1 MSLLHMSFAGAV
13 MILVVTVIR
22 ALVIYRVPK
31 KTFMVLWGITL
42 ARLLIPFSA
51 PSAFSVYTFW
61 GKKEPVISNVGDT
74 AVTTFGPAIQEGQM
88 TTAPNYISHSE
99 VAVPIWAIIW
109 AIGALI
115 CAVVFS
121 ITYWKCYKEFQ
132 TSLPIDNDFT
142 RNWLSSHHIKRSIQI
157 RQSELVSAP
166 LTFGILRP
174 VILMPK
180 TTDWNDEKTLQYVL
194 AHEFVHIRRFDT
206 ITKLILLIALC
217 VHLFNPFVWVMYVLA
232 NRDIELSCDETVLHL
247 FGENTKASYART
259 LIGMEE
265 IKSGITPL
273 CNNFSKNALEERMT
287 AIMKTKKS
295 TVLSIALAVL
305 IVAGTATAFATS
317 AKVEDD
323 KANST
328 TLMAGIEKTYTI
340 DGKTYYEFWDGTTME
355 ESEYLKKYPMPEVE
369 WWTYEEYKEWLD
381 NEKKELQSML
391 GSTGS
396 INGEKFTWTQEKI
409 DEAIA
414 MYEEILQEIKD
425 GVKYSKTVNEEG
437 DPLLSEA
444 QAAPS
449 DTETSVEMAMDSVGQ
464 QEFTQEDILELYGD
478 YGISLDKNGDMIFQG
493 ELVRLFWDG
502 VDVGDGAASVLYQ
515 YYNKK
520 GTVDVHTVRSV
531 IDNGDG
537 SVDPFGKLI
546 KIEKDSQEVFDR
558 RDVDDYLSTGTVPT
572 AISGFSGSDDGITFA
587 ELMKKYAEFGIR
599 YESGDGTGNIYYN
612 NQLVKTFVDEN
623 KQGDVFTLSSE
634 NGGEIVVHTVYDKKG
649 NLTGVEIE

>member
-13 MILVVTVIR
+13 MILAVTVIR

-51 PSAFSVYTFW
+51 PSAFSIYTFF
-61 GKKEPVISNVGDT
+61 GKKEPIISNVGDT
-74 AVTTFGPAIQEGQM
+74 AVTTLGPAIQEGQM

-99 VAVPIWAIIW
+99 VAVPIWPIIW

-142 RNWLSSHHIKRSIQI
+142 RNWLSSHHIKCSIQI

-217 VHLFNPFVWVMYVLA
+217 VHWFNPFVWVMYVLA
-232 NRDIELSCDETVLHL
+232 NRDIELSCDETVLHV

-444 QAAPS
+444 QSAPS

-520 GTVDVHTVRSV
+520 GTVDVHTVRSA

-537 SVDPFGKLI
+537 SVDPFGKLV

-558 RDVDDYLSTGTVPT
+558 RDVDDYLSTGTATTT
-572 AISGFSGSDDGITFA
+572 ASGFSNPNDGTSFA
-587 ELMKKYAEFGIR
+587 EVMKKYAEFGIR
-599 YESGDGTGNIYYN
+599 YESGDGLGNIYYN
-612 NQLVKTFVDEN
+612 NQLVKTFIDKN

-634 NGGEIVVHTVYDKKG
+634 DGGEIVVHTVYDKKG

>member
-13 MILVVTVIR
+13 MILAVTVIR

-31 KTFMVLWGITL
+31 KTFLVLWGITL

-51 PSAFSVYTFW
+51 PSAFSIYTFF
-61 GKKEPVISNVGDT
+61 GEKEPNISNVGDT
-74 AVTTFGPAIQEGQM
+74 AVTTLGPAIQEGQM

-217 VHLFNPFVWVMYVLA
+217 VHWFNPFVWVMYVLA

-444 QAAPS
+444 QSAPS

-520 GTVDVHTVRSV
+520 GTVDVHTVRSA

-537 SVDPFGKLI
+537 SVDPFGKLV

-558 RDVDDYLSTGTVPT
+558 RDVDDYLSTGTGTTT
-572 AISGFSGSDDGITFA
+572 ASGFSNPNDGTSFA
-587 ELMKKYAEFGIR
+587 EVMKKYAEFGIR
-599 YESGDGTGNIYYN
+599 YESGDGLGNIYYN
-612 NQLVKTFVDEN
+612 NQLVKTFIDKN

-634 NGGEIVVHTVYDKKG
+634 DGGEIVVHTVYDKKG

>member
-13 MILVVTVIR
+13 MILAVTVIR

-51 PSAFSVYTFW
+51 PSAFSIYTFF
-61 GKKEPVISNVGDT
+61 GKKEPIISNVGDT
-74 AVTTFGPAIQEGQM
+74 AVTTLGPAIQEGQM

-99 VAVPIWAIIW
+99 VAVPIWPIIW

-121 ITYWKCYKEFQ
+121 MTYWKCYKEFQ

-142 RNWLSSHHIKRSIQI
+142 RNWLSSHHIKCSIQI

-217 VHLFNPFVWVMYVLA
+217 VHWFNPFVWVMYVLA

-340 DGKTYYEFWDGTTME
+340 DGKTYYEFWDGSTME

-558 RDVDDYLSTGTVPT
+558 RDMDDYLSDGPSTTT
-572 AISGFSGSDDGITFA
+572 ASGFSNSNDGTSFA
-587 ELMKKYAEFGIR
+587 EVMKKYAEFGIR
-599 YESGDGTGNIYYN
+599 YESGDGLGNIYYN
-612 NQLVKTFVDEN
+612 NQLVKTFIDKN

-634 NGGEIVVHTVYDKKG
+634 DGGEIVVHTVYDKKG

>member
-194 AHEFVHIRRFDT
+194 EHEFVHIRRFDT

-217 VHLFNPFVWVMYVLA
+217 VHWFNPFVWVMYVLA
-232 NRDIELSCDETVLHL
+232 NRDIELSCDETVLHV

-502 VDVGDGAASVLYQ
+502 VDVGDGASSVLCQ
-515 YYNKK
+515 YYNEK
-520 GTVDVHTVRSV
+520 GTVDVHTVRAV

-558 RDVDDYLSTGTVPT
+558 RDMDDYLSDGPSTTT
-572 AISGFSGSDDGITFA
+572 ASGFSNSNDGTSFA
-587 ELMKKYAEFGIR
+587 EVMKKYAEFGIR
-599 YESGDGTGNIYYN
+599 YESGDGLGNIYYN
-612 NQLVKTFVDEN
+612 NQLVKTFIDKN

-634 NGGEIVVHTVYDKKG
+634 DGGEIVVHTVYDKKG

>member
-51 PSAFSVYTFW
+51 PSAFSVYTFL

-194 AHEFVHIRRFDT
+194 EHEFVHIRRFDT

-217 VHLFNPFVWVMYVLA
+217 VHWFNPFVWVMYVLA
-232 NRDIELSCDETVLHL
+232 NRDIELSCDETVLHV

>member
-13 MILVVTVIR
+13 MILAVTVIR

-31 KTFMVLWGITL
+31 KTFIVLWGITL

-51 PSAFSVYTFW
+51 PSAFSIYTFF
-61 GKKEPVISNVGDT
+61 GKKEPIISNVGDT
-74 AVTTFGPAIQEGQM
+74 AVTTLGPAIQEGPM
-88 TTAPNYISHSE
+88 TTVPNYSSHSE
-99 VAVPIWAIIW
+99 GAVPIWPIIW
-109 AIGALI
+109 AIGALL
-115 CAVVFS
+115 CAVVFI

-132 TSLPIDNDFT
+132 TSLPINNEFT
-142 RNWLSSHHIKRSIQI
+142 RNWLSSHRMKRSIQI

-217 VHLFNPFVWVMYVLA
+217 VHWFNPFVWVMYVLA
-232 NRDIELSCDETVLHL
+232 NRDIELSCDETVLRV

-449 DTETSVEMAMDSVGQ
+449 NTETSVEMAMDSVGQ

-478 YGISLDKNGDMIFQG
+478 YGISYAKINHKQCCTKHAQNQWL
-493 ELVRLFWDG
+493 LFR
-502 VDVGDGAASVLYQ
+502 
-515 YYNKK
+515 
-520 GTVDVHTVRSV
+520 RSE
-531 IDNGDG
+531 
-537 SVDPFGKLI
+537 
-546 KIEKDSQEVFDR
+546 KIES
-558 RDVDDYLSTGTVPT
+558 
-572 AISGFSGSDDGITFA
+572 SDNMNKIQGIILCMSSSA
-587 ELMKKYAEFGIR
+587 AC
-599 YESGDGTGNIYYN
+599 
-612 NQLVKTFVDEN
+612 LV
-623 KQGDVFTLSSE
+623 SE
-634 NGGEIVVHTVYDKKG
+634 
-649 NLTGVEIE
+649 

>member
-13 MILVVTVIR
+13 MILAITVIR

-51 PSAFSVYTFW
+51 PSAFSIYTFF
-61 GKKEPVISNVGDT
+61 GKKEPIISNVGDT
-74 AVTTFGPAIQEGQM
+74 AVTTLGPAIQEGQM

-132 TSLPIDNDFT
+132 TSLPIENDFT

-217 VHLFNPFVWVMYVLA
+217 VHWFNPFVWVMYVLA
-232 NRDIELSCDETVLHL
+232 NRDIELSCDETVLHV

-295 TVLSIALAVL
+295 TILSIALAVL

-323 KANST
+323 KVNST
-328 TLMAGIEKTYTI
+328 TLMSGIEKTYTI

-396 INGEKFTWTQEKI
+396 INGEEFTWTQEKI

-449 DTETSVEMAMDSVGQ
+449 GTETAVEMAMDSVGQ

-502 VDVGDGAASVLYQ
+502 VGAGDGAASVLYQ
-515 YYNKK
+515 YYNKN
-520 GTVDVHTVRSV
+520 GTVDVHTVRSA
-531 IDNGDG
+531 IDNDD
-537 SVDPFGKLI
+537 SSSAEPFGKLI

-558 RDVDDYLSTGTVPT
+558 RDVDDYLSAGT
-572 AISGFSGSDDGITFA
+572 AD
-587 ELMKKYAEFGIR
+587 R
-599 YESGDGTGNIYYN
+599 
-612 NQLVKTFVDEN
+612 
-623 KQGDVFTLSSE
+623 
-634 NGGEIVVHTVYDKKG
+634 
-649 NLTGVEIE
+649 

>member
-51 PSAFSVYTFW
+51 PSAFSVYTFL

-194 AHEFVHIRRFDT
+194 EHEFVHIRRFDT

-217 VHLFNPFVWVMYVLA
+217 VHWFNPFVWVMYVLA
-232 NRDIELSCDETVLHL
+232 NRDIELSCDETVLHV

-623 KQGDVFTLSSE
+623 KQGDVFILSSE

>member
-13 MILVVTVIR
+13 MILAVTVIR

-51 PSAFSVYTFW
+51 PSAFSIYTFF
-61 GKKEPVISNVGDT
+61 GEKEPNISNVGDT
-74 AVTTFGPAIQEGQM
+74 AVTTLGPAIQEGQM

-99 VAVPIWAIIW
+99 VAVPIWPIIW

-217 VHLFNPFVWVMYVLA
+217 VHWFNPFVWVMYVLA

-444 QAAPS
+444 QSAPS

-520 GTVDVHTVRSV
+520 GTVDVHTVRSA

-537 SVDPFGKLI
+537 SVDPFGKLV

-558 RDVDDYLSTGTVPT
+558 RDVDDYLSTGTATTT
-572 AISGFSGSDDGITFA
+572 ASGFSNPNDGTSFA
-587 ELMKKYAEFGIR
+587 EVMKKYAEFGIR
-599 YESGDGTGNIYYN
+599 YESGDGLGNIYYN
-612 NQLVKTFVDEN
+612 NQLVKTFIDKN

-634 NGGEIVVHTVYDKKG
+634 DGGEIVVHTVYDKKG

>member
-51 PSAFSVYTFW
+51 PSAFSIYTFF
-61 GKKEPVISNVGDT
+61 GKKEPIISNVGDT
-74 AVTTFGPAIQEGQM
+74 AVTTLGPAIQEGQM

-217 VHLFNPFVWVMYVLA
+217 VHWFNPFVWVMYVLA

-502 VDVGDGAASVLYQ
+502 VDAGDGASSVLCQ
-515 YYNKK
+515 YYNEK
-520 GTVDVHTVRSV
+520 GTVDVHTVRAV

-558 RDVDDYLSTGTVPT
+558 RDMDDYLSDGPSTTT
-572 AISGFSGSDDGITFA
+572 ASGFSNSNDGTSFA
-587 ELMKKYAEFGIR
+587 EVMKKYAEFGIR
-599 YESGDGTGNIYYN
+599 YESGDGLGNIYYN
-612 NQLVKTFVDEN
+612 NQLVKTFIDKN

-634 NGGEIVVHTVYDKKG
+634 DGGEIVVHTVYDKKG

>member
-13 MILVVTVIR
+13 MILAVTVIR

-51 PSAFSVYTFW
+51 PSAFSIYTFF
-61 GKKEPVISNVGDT
+61 GEKEPNISNVGDT
-74 AVTTFGPAIQEGQM
+74 AVTTLGPAIQEGQM

-99 VAVPIWAIIW
+99 VAVPIWPIIW

-217 VHLFNPFVWVMYVLA
+217 VHWFNPFVWVMYVLA

>member
-13 MILVVTVIR
+13 MILAVTVIR

-31 KTFMVLWGITL
+31 KTFIVLWGITL

-51 PSAFSVYTFW
+51 PSAFSIYTFF
-61 GKKEPVISNVGDT
+61 GKKEPIISNVGDT
-74 AVTTFGPAIQEGQM
+74 AVTTLGPAIQEGPM
-88 TTAPNYISHSE
+88 TTVPNYSSHSE
-99 VAVPIWAIIW
+99 GAVPIWPIIW
-109 AIGALI
+109 AIGALL
-115 CAVVFS
+115 CAVVFI

-142 RNWLSSHHIKRSIQI
+142 RNWLSSHHIKCSIQI

-217 VHLFNPFVWVMYVLA
+217 VHWFNPFVWVMYVLA
-232 NRDIELSCDETVLHL
+232 NRDIELSCDETVLRV

-449 DTETSVEMAMDSVGQ
+449 NTETSVEMAMDSVGQ

-634 NGGEIVVHTVYDKKG
+634 NGGEIVVHMVYDKKG
-649 NLTGVEIE
+649 NLTGVKIE

>member
-13 MILVVTVIR
+13 MILAVTVIR

-31 KTFMVLWGITL
+31 KTFLVLWGITL

-51 PSAFSVYTFW
+51 PSAFSIYTFF
-61 GKKEPVISNVGDT
+61 GEKEPNISNVGDT
-74 AVTTFGPAIQEGQM
+74 AVTTLGPAIQEGQM

-166 LTFGILRP
+166 LTFGIFRP

-217 VHLFNPFVWVMYVLA
+217 VHWFNPFVWVMYVLA

-247 FGENTKASYART
+247 FGENIRASYART

-273 CNNFSKNALEERMT
+273 CNNFSKNALEERIT

-444 QAAPS
+444 QSAPS

-502 VDVGDGAASVLYQ
+502 VDAGDGASSVLCQ
-515 YYNKK
+515 YYNEK

-537 SVDPFGKLI
+537 SVDPFGKLV

-558 RDVDDYLSTGTVPT
+558 RDLDDYLSDGPSTTT
-572 AISGFSGSDDGITFA
+572 ASGFSNSNDGTSFA
-587 ELMKKYAEFGIR
+587 EVMKKYAEFGIR
-599 YESGDGTGNIYYN
+599 YESGDGLGNIYYN
-612 NQLVKTFVDEN
+612 NQLVKTFIDKN

-634 NGGEIVVHTVYDKKG
+634 DGGEIVVHTVYDKKG

>member
-13 MILVVTVIR
+13 MILAVTVIR

-51 PSAFSVYTFW
+51 PSAFSIYTFF
-61 GKKEPVISNVGDT
+61 GKKEPIISHVGDT
-74 AVTTFGPAIQEGQM
+74 AVTTLGSAIQEGQM

-132 TSLPIDNDFT
+132 TSLPIENDFT
-142 RNWLSSHHIKRSIQI
+142 CKWLSSHHIKRSIQI

-217 VHLFNPFVWVMYVLA
+217 VHWFNPFVWVMYVLA
-232 NRDIELSCDETVLHL
+232 NRDIELSCDETVLHV

-265 IKSGITPL
+265 IKSGIAPL

-305 IVAGTATAFATS
+305 IIAGTATAFATS

-323 KANST
+323 KVNST

-520 GTVDVHTVRSV
+520 GTVDVHTVRSA

-537 SVDPFGKLI
+537 SVDPFGKLV

-558 RDVDDYLSTGTVPT
+558 RDVDDYLSTGTATTT
-572 AISGFSGSDDGITFA
+572 ASGFSNSNDGTSFA
-587 ELMKKYAEFGIR
+587 EVMKKYAEFGIR
-599 YESGDGTGNIYYN
+599 YESGDGLGNIYYN
-612 NQLVKTFVDEN
+612 NQLVKTFIDKN

-634 NGGEIVVHTVYDKKG
+634 DGGEIVVHTVYDKKG

>member
-88 TTAPNYISHSE
+88 TTAPNYFSHSE

-194 AHEFVHIRRFDT
+194 EHEFVHIRRFDT

-217 VHLFNPFVWVMYVLA
+217 VHWFNPFVWVMYVLA
-232 NRDIELSCDETVLHL
+232 NRDIELSCDETVLHV

>member
-13 MILVVTVIR
+13 MILAVTVIL

-51 PSAFSVYTFW
+51 PSAFSIYTFL
-61 GKKEPVISNVGDT
+61 GKKEPIISNVGDT
-74 AVTTFGPAIQEGQM
+74 AVTTLGPAIQEGQM

-99 VAVPIWAIIW
+99 VAVPIWPIIW

-217 VHLFNPFVWVMYVLA
+217 VHWFNPFVWVMYVLA

-520 GTVDVHTVRSV
+520 GTVDVHTVRSA

-537 SVDPFGKLI
+537 SVDPFGKLV

-558 RDVDDYLSTGTVPT
+558 RDVDDYLSTGTATTT
-572 AISGFSGSDDGITFA
+572 ASGFSSPNDGTSFA
-587 ELMKKYAEFGIR
+587 EVMKKYAEFGIR
-599 YESGDGTGNIYYN
+599 YESGDGLGNIYYN
-612 NQLVKTFVDEN
+612 NQLVKTFIDKN

-634 NGGEIVVHTVYDKKG
+634 DGGEIVVHTVYDKKG

>member
-99 VAVPIWAIIW
+99 VAVPIWPIIW

-121 ITYWKCYKEFQ
+121 MTYWKCYKEFQ

-194 AHEFVHIRRFDT
+194 EHEFVHIRRFDT

-217 VHLFNPFVWVMYVLA
+217 VHWFNPFVWVMYVLA
-232 NRDIELSCDETVLHL
+232 NRDIELSCDETVLHV

>member
-194 AHEFVHIRRFDT
+194 EHEFVHIRRFDT

-217 VHLFNPFVWVMYVLA
+217 VHWFNPFVWVMYVLA
-232 NRDIELSCDETVLHL
+232 NRDIELSCDETVLHV

-558 RDVDDYLSTGTVPT
+558 RDMDDYLSDGPSTTT
-572 AISGFSGSDDGITFA
+572 ASGFSNSNDGTSFA
-587 ELMKKYAEFGIR
+587 EVMKKYAEFGIR
-599 YESGDGTGNIYYN
+599 YESGDGLGNIYYN
-612 NQLVKTFVDEN
+612 NQLVKTFIDKN

-634 NGGEIVVHTVYDKKG
+634 DGGEIVVHTVYDKKG

>member
-194 AHEFVHIRRFDT
+194 EHEFVHIRRFDT

-217 VHLFNPFVWVMYVLA
+217 VHWFNPFVWVMYVLA

>member
-13 MILVVTVIR
+13 MILAVTVIR

-31 KTFMVLWGITL
+31 KTFLVLWGITL

-51 PSAFSVYTFW
+51 PSAFSIYTFF
-61 GKKEPVISNVGDT
+61 GEKEPNISNVGDT
-74 AVTTFGPAIQEGQM
+74 AVTTLGPAIQEGQM
-88 TTAPNYISHSE
+88 TAAPNYISHSE

-166 LTFGILRP
+166 LTFGIFRP

-217 VHLFNPFVWVMYVLA
+217 VHWFNPFVWVMYVLA

-247 FGENTKASYART
+247 FGENIKASYART

-340 DGKTYYEFWDGTTME
+340 DGKTYYEFWDGSTME

-444 QAAPS
+444 QSAPS

-520 GTVDVHTVRSV
+520 GTVDVHTVRSA

-537 SVDPFGKLI
+537 SVDPFGKLV

-558 RDVDDYLSTGTVPT
+558 RDVDDYLSTGTATTT
-572 AISGFSGSDDGITFA
+572 ASGFSNPNDGTSFA
-587 ELMKKYAEFGIR
+587 EVMKKYAEFGIR
-599 YESGDGTGNIYYN
+599 YESGDGLGNIYYN
-612 NQLVKTFVDEN
+612 NQLVKTFIDKN

-634 NGGEIVVHTVYDKKG
+634 DGGEIVVHTVYDKKG

>member
-51 PSAFSVYTFW
+51 PSAFSIYTFF
-61 GKKEPVISNVGDT
+61 GEKEPNISNVGDT
-74 AVTTFGPAIQEGQM
+74 AVTTLGPAIQEGQM

-99 VAVPIWAIIW
+99 VAVPIWPIIW

-217 VHLFNPFVWVMYVLA
+217 VHWFNPFVWVMYVLA

>member
-51 PSAFSVYTFW
+51 PSAFSVYTFL

-194 AHEFVHIRRFDT
+194 EHEFVHIRRFDT

-217 VHLFNPFVWVMYVLA
+217 VHWFNPFVWVMYVLA
-232 NRDIELSCDETVLHL
+232 NRDIELSCDETVLHV

-546 KIEKDSQEVFDR
+546 KIEKDSQEVFDW

-634 NGGEIVVHTVYDKKG
+634 NGGEIVVHTVYDKNG

>member
-13 MILVVTVIR
+13 MILAVTVIR

-51 PSAFSVYTFW
+51 PSAFSIYTFL
-61 GKKEPVISNVGDT
+61 GKKEPIISNVGDT
-74 AVTTFGPAIQEGQM
+74 AVTTLGPAIQEGQM

-217 VHLFNPFVWVMYVLA
+217 VHWFNPFVWVMYVLA
-232 NRDIELSCDETVLHL
+232 NRDIELSCDETVLHV

-340 DGKTYYEFWDGTTME
+340 DGKTYYEFWDGSTME

-444 QAAPS
+444 QSAPS

-520 GTVDVHTVRSV
+520 GTVDVHTVRSA

-537 SVDPFGKLI
+537 SVDPFGKLV

-558 RDVDDYLSTGTVPT
+558 RDVDDYLSTGTATTT
-572 AISGFSGSDDGITFA
+572 ASGFSNPNDGTSFA
-587 ELMKKYAEFGIR
+587 EVMKKYAEFGIR
-599 YESGDGTGNIYYN
+599 YESGDGLGNIYYN
-612 NQLVKTFVDEN
+612 NQLVKTFIDKN

-634 NGGEIVVHTVYDKKG
+634 DGGEIVVHTVYDKKG

>member
-194 AHEFVHIRRFDT
+194 EHEFVHIRRFDT

-217 VHLFNPFVWVMYVLA
+217 VHWFNPFVWVMYVLA
-232 NRDIELSCDETVLHL
+232 NRDIELSCDETVLHV

-558 RDVDDYLSTGTVPT
+558 RDMDDYLSDGPSTTT
-572 AISGFSGSDDGITFA
+572 ASGFSNSNDGTSFA
-587 ELMKKYAEFGIR
+587 EVMKKYAEFGIR
-599 YESGDGTGNIYYN
+599 YESGDGLGNIYYN
-612 NQLVKTFVDEN
+612 NQLVKMLLE
-623 KQGDVFTLSSE
+623 
-634 NGGEIVVHTVYDKKG
+634 
-649 NLTGVEIE
+649 

>member
-13 MILVVTVIR
+13 MILAVTVIR

-31 KTFMVLWGITL
+31 KTFLVLWGITL

-51 PSAFSVYTFW
+51 PSAFSIYTFF
-61 GKKEPVISNVGDT
+61 GEKEPNISNVGDT
-74 AVTTFGPAIQEGQM
+74 AVTTLGPAIQEGQM

-166 LTFGILRP
+166 LTFGIFRP

-217 VHLFNPFVWVMYVLA
+217 VHWFNPFVWVMYVLA

-247 FGENTKASYART
+247 FGENIKASYART

-444 QAAPS
+444 QSAPS

-520 GTVDVHTVRSV
+520 GTVDVHTVRSA

-537 SVDPFGKLI
+537 SVDPFGKLV

-558 RDVDDYLSTGTVPT
+558 RDVDDYLSTGTATTT
-572 AISGFSGSDDGITFA
+572 ASGFSNPNDGTSFA
-587 ELMKKYAEFGIR
+587 EVMKKYAEFGIR
-599 YESGDGTGNIYYN
+599 YESGDGLGNIYYN
-612 NQLVKTFVDEN
+612 NQLVKKFIDKN

-634 NGGEIVVHTVYDKKG
+634 DGGEIVVHTVYDKKG

>member
-51 PSAFSVYTFW
+51 PSAFSVYTFL
-61 GKKEPVISNVGDT
+61 GKKEPVISIVGDT

-99 VAVPIWAIIW
+99 VAVPIWPIIW

-194 AHEFVHIRRFDT
+194 EHEFVHIRRFDT

-217 VHLFNPFVWVMYVLA
+217 VHWFNPFVWVMYVLA
-232 NRDIELSCDETVLHL
+232 NRDIELSCDETVLHV

-546 KIEKDSQEVFDR
+546 KIEKDSQEVFDW

-634 NGGEIVVHTVYDKKG
+634 DGGEIVVHTVYDKKG

>member
-13 MILVVTVIR
+13 MILAVTVIR

-31 KTFMVLWGITL
+31 KTFLVLWGITL

-51 PSAFSVYTFW
+51 PSAFSIYTFF
-61 GKKEPVISNVGDT
+61 GEKEPNISNVGDT
-74 AVTTFGPAIQEGQM
+74 AVTTLGPAIQEGQM

-166 LTFGILRP
+166 LTFGIFRP

-217 VHLFNPFVWVMYVLA
+217 VHWFNPFVWVMYVLA

-247 FGENTKASYART
+247 FGENIRASYART

-444 QAAPS
+444 QSAPS

-520 GTVDVHTVRSV
+520 GTVDVHTVRSA

-537 SVDPFGKLI
+537 SVDPFGKLV

-558 RDVDDYLSTGTVPT
+558 RDVDDYLSTGTGTTT
-572 AISGFSGSDDGITFA
+572 ASGFSNSNDGTSFA
-587 ELMKKYAEFGIR
+587 EVMKKYAEFGIR
-599 YESGDGTGNIYYN
+599 YESGDGLGNIYYN
-612 NQLVKTFVDEN
+612 NQLVKTFIDKN

-634 NGGEIVVHTVYDKKG
+634 DGGEIVVHTVYDKKG

>member
-13 MILVVTVIR
+13 MILAVTVIR

-31 KTFMVLWGITL
+31 KTFLVLWGITL

-51 PSAFSVYTFW
+51 PSAFSIYTFF
-61 GKKEPVISNVGDT
+61 GEKEPNISNVGDT
-74 AVTTFGPAIQEGQM
+74 AVTTLGPAIQEGQM

-217 VHLFNPFVWVMYVLA
+217 VHWFNPFVWVMYVLA

-247 FGENTKASYART
+247 FGENIRASYART

-444 QAAPS
+444 QSAPS

-546 KIEKDSQEVFDR
+546 KIEKDSQEVFDS
-558 RDVDDYLSTGTVPT
+558 RDMDDYLSDGPSTTT
-572 AISGFSGSDDGITFA
+572 ASGFSNSNDGTSFA
-587 ELMKKYAEFGIR
+587 EVMKKYAEFGIR
-599 YESGDGTGNIYYN
+599 YESGDGLGNIYYN
-612 NQLVKTFVDEN
+612 NQLVKTFIDKN

-634 NGGEIVVHTVYDKKG
+634 DGGEIVVHTVYDKKG

>member
-13 MILVVTVIR
+13 MILAVTVIR

-51 PSAFSVYTFW
+51 PSAFSIYTFF
-61 GKKEPVISNVGDT
+61 GEKEPNISNVGDT
-74 AVTTFGPAIQEGQM
+74 AVTTLGPAIQEGQM

-166 LTFGILRP
+166 LTFGIFRP

-217 VHLFNPFVWVMYVLA
+217 VHWFNPFVWVMYVLA

-520 GTVDVHTVRSV
+520 GTVDVHTVRSA

-537 SVDPFGKLI
+537 SVDPFGKLV

-558 RDVDDYLSTGTVPT
+558 RDVDDYLSTGTATTT
-572 AISGFSGSDDGITFA
+572 ASGFSNPNDGTSFA
-587 ELMKKYAEFGIR
+587 EVMKKYAEFGIR
-599 YESGDGTGNIYYN
+599 YESGDGLGNIYYN
-612 NQLVKTFVDEN
+612 NQLVKTFIDKN

-634 NGGEIVVHTVYDKKG
+634 DGGEIVVHTVYDKKG

>member
-13 MILVVTVIR
+13 MILAVTVIR

-31 KTFMVLWGITL
+31 KTFIVLWGITL

-51 PSAFSVYTFW
+51 PSAFSIYTFF
-61 GKKEPVISNVGDT
+61 GKKEPIISNVGDT
-74 AVTTFGPAIQEGQM
+74 AVTTLGPAIQEGPM
-88 TTAPNYISHSE
+88 TTVPNYSSHSE
-99 VAVPIWAIIW
+99 GAVPIWPIIW
-109 AIGALI
+109 AIGALL
-115 CAVVFS
+115 CAVVFI

-132 TSLPIDNDFT
+132 TSLPINNEFT
-142 RNWLSSHHIKRSIQI
+142 RNWLSSHRMKRSIQI

-217 VHLFNPFVWVMYVLA
+217 VHWFNPFVWVMYVLA
-232 NRDIELSCDETVLHL
+232 NRDIELSCDETVLRV

-449 DTETSVEMAMDSVGQ
+449 NTETSVEMAMDSVGQ

-634 NGGEIVVHTVYDKKG
+634 NGGEIVVHMVYDKKG
-649 NLTGVEIE
+649 NLTGVKIE